1 MLCSQ
6 EHGHAFTFNMLTE
19 MHKSTWGLFSRT
31 VCKAVHPY
39 CRRREGRREAEMDYL
54 VGHAEERA
62 WSDMPS
68 SPLLSRKCKS
78 KINSCSFSFLVC
90 ILITLAQPRLQHST
104 RIVMYVALKAID
116 KSRTSKASATVPRSV
131 RPNKLTSKADLKMLK

>member
-54 VGHAEERA
+54 VGQHAEERA

-78 KINSCSFSFLVC
+78 MINSCSFSWLVC
-90 ILITLAQPRLQHST
+90 ILITLAQPRLQRST

-116 KSRTSKASATVPRSV
+116 KSRTFKAPPPYPGLSVQTSSPR
-131 RPNKLTSKADLKMLK
+131 KQTSRC